1 MITSA
6 LRKKVWDK
14 EFGTQLEAKCP
25 IQHCTS
31 MLFKEQD
38 SAFHCGHIMPKCR
51 GGEDTIE
58 NLRPICANCNA
69 RMGCRHWDEYEKTV
83 G

>member
-1 MITSA
+1 
-6 LRKKVWDK
+6 
-14 EFGTQLEAKCP
+14 
-25 IQHCTS
+25 

-51 GGEDTIE
+51 GGEDSIE

-69 RMGCRHWDEYEKTV
+69 RMGCRHWDEYETQTKI
-83 G
+83 